1 MSQRREGGFKTG
13 AARRINVKVGGDIHA
28 ALAGLLD
35 MLSDVAHQRAPAR
48 LISDFKMEDFDW
60 QSSAFADGDCFI
72 NGVDN
77 LAALAAD
84 VARLDAALFPRG
96 LCHFGEV
103 LRFGVARKRVNP
115 RFPQA

>member
-35 MLSDVAHQRAPAR
+35 MLSDVAHQSTPAR

-60 QSSAFADGDCFI
+60 QSSAFADGNCFVH
-72 NGVDN
+72 GVDDFT
-77 LAALAAD
+77 ALAAD
-84 VARLDAALFPRG
+84 MANLDSARFCPPFCPLR
-96 LCHFGEV
+96 EV
-103 LRFGVARKRVNP
+103 LCGGV
-115 RFPQA
+115 